1 MSFIGRTLA
10 ATNTVIIPFSSDNTD
25 PFFHRHGAG
34 GIVPH
39 VSPDRAM
46 AIPAVYACT
55 TVVSEDIAKV
65 PLQMFQQGENSKD
78 IARNHP
84 IYDLLHDQPNDYQ
97 TAIEFREMMTAFALN
112 RDVGGVAEIIPGP
125 RGPVDQLIPLHPDL
139 LTRETRRVGQA
150 GAKIIYVYSDPIRG
164 TRELTSDE
172 VFVLRG
178 RFGRSVLS
186 YARESFALQL
196 AMQRF
201 ASQAYTRGPRH
212 TGVISRPKEAPKWTE
227 NARSNF
233 REAIDEYMGEGER
246 AGRPMLLEDGMTW
259 ASAGITMRDAE
270 FLATMQHGVADVCR
284 FYRVPQ
290 HKVQELLRST
300 NNNIEQQSIDYVTDS
315 LVAWAVRWEQAIR
328 RDLIIAKKTYFAEH
342 NLDGLLRGDS
352 KTRSE
357 AYSLAIMWGWMTRA
371 EVRQRENLNPIAG
384 LEEPLTPGNMIVGAD
399 GVPRTMPGSSASMP
413 SSPAVVSHLRLFV
426 RDAASRVVRKETA
439 SLTKLA
445 ERTGGTGDEWRTGVR
460 ALYVEHA
467 EFVSRL
473 LRIPDA
479 SAERYCQRRA
489 EHFVEMGPFGLDD
502 FETATVEMLTAGTL
516 ERAGVV
522 RDLMEITLEENTMLR
537 LPEPAAA

>member
-10 ATNTVIIPFSSDNTD
+10 ATNAVIIPFSSDNTE
-25 PFFHRHGAG
+25 PFSNRPG
-34 GIVPH
+34 GSAIVPS
-39 VSPDRAM
+39 VSAERAM

-55 TVVSEDIAKV
+55 TVISEDIAKV
-65 PLQMFQQGENSKD
+65 PLQMFEQAAASKNV
-78 IARNHP
+78 ARDHP
-84 IYDLLHDQPNDYQ
+84 IYDLLHHQPNEWQ

-112 RDVGGVAEIIPGP
+112 RDIGAVAEIIPGR

-139 LTRETRRVGQA
+139 VIRETRRVGQA
-150 GAKIIYVYSDPIRG
+150 SAKIVYVYNDPIRG
-164 TRELTSDE
+164 RRELTSDE

-178 RFGRSVLS
+178 RFGQSVLG

-196 AMQRF
+196 AMQRWVT
-201 ASQAYTRGPRH
+201 QQYQRGPRH
-212 TGVISRPKEAPKWTE
+212 TGVIARPKEAPKWTDK
-227 NARSNF
+227 ARGNF
-233 REAIDEYMGEGER
+233 RAAIDEYMGEGER

-259 ASAGITMRDAE
+259 ASAGITMADAE
-270 FLATMQHGVADVCR
+270 FALTLQHGVADVCR
-284 FYRVPQ
+284 YYRVPQ
-290 HKVQELLRST
+290 HKIQELLRST
-300 NNNIEQQSIDYVTDS
+300 NNNIAQQSVDYIVDS
-315 LVAWAVRWEQAIR
+315 LVAWAIRWEQAIR
-328 RDLIIAKKTYFAEH
+328 RDLIVNKARFFAEH
-342 NLDGLLRGDS
+342 NLDGLMRGDFKS
-352 KTRSE
+352 RTE

-371 EVRQRENLNPIAG
+371 EVRERENYNPIPG

-399 GVPRTMPGSSASMP
+399 GVPRTIPASASMP

-460 ALYVEHA
+460 ALYIEHA

-489 EHFVEMGPFGLDD
+489 ERFIELGPVGLDD
-502 FETATVEMLTAGTL
+502 FETSTVEMLTAGTL

-522 RDLMEITLEENTMLR
+522 RDLMGMTLEENETLR

>member
-10 ATNTVIIPFSSDNTD
+10 ATSTVMIPFSSDNTD
-25 PFFHRHGAG
+25 PFFSRPGAG

-46 AIPAVYACT
+46 GIPAVYACT
-55 TVVSEDIAKV
+55 TVISEDIAKV
-65 PLQMFQQGENSKD
+65 PLQMFQVIPDGKEVYRD
-78 IARNHP
+78 HP
-84 IYDLLHDQPNDYQ
+84 IYDLLHDQPNEYQ
-97 TAIEFREMMTAFALN
+97 TALEFREMMTAFALN
-112 RDVGGVAEIIPGP
+112 RDIGGVAEIIPGP

-139 LTRETRRVGQA
+139 VSRETRRVGMA
-150 GAKIIYVYSDPIRG
+150 GAKIVYVYSDPIRG

-212 TGVISRPKEAPKWTE
+212 TGVISRPKEAPKWTDK
-227 NARSNF
+227 ARGNF
-233 REAIDEYMGEGER
+233 RDAIDEYMGEGER

-259 ASAGITMRDAE
+259 ASAGISMRDAE
-270 FLATMQHGVADVCR
+270 FVSTLQHGVADVCR

-300 NNNIEQQSIDYVTDS
+300 NNNIETQSIDYIMDS

-328 RDLIIAKKTYFAEH
+328 RDLIVNKARFFAEH
-342 NLDGLLRGDS
+342 NLDGLMRGDL
-352 KTRSE
+352 KARFE
-357 AYSLAIMWGWMTRA
+357 AYGLAIQWGWMTRA
-371 EVRQRENLNPIAG
+371 EARARENYNPIDG
-384 LEEPLTPGNMIVGAD
+384 LDQPLTPLNMTTNPGGDHAAAGAASP
-399 GVPRTMPGSSASMP
+399 GQRT
-413 SSPAVVSHLRLFV
+413 SSPSPAAASYLRILV
-426 RDAASRVVRKETA
+426 RDAAARVVRKELA

-460 ALYVEHA
+460 AFYVEHA
-467 EFVSRL
+467 EFVARILRVPDEVGEQYAAMRSARL
-473 LRIPDA
+473 IEA
-479 SAERYCQRRA
+479 
-489 EHFVEMGPFGLDD
+489 GPAALDD
-502 FETATVEMLTAGTL
+502 FDTSTIADLTETAL
-516 ERAGVV
+516 ERADV
-522 RDLMEITLEENTMLR
+522 LK
-537 LPEPAAA
+537 LPEAA

>member
-25 PFFHRHGAG
+25 AFFGRPGAG
-34 GIVPH
+34 GIVPS
-39 VSPDRAM
+39 VSPERAM

-65 PLQMFQQGENSKD
+65 PLQMFERAPAAKNLAAD
-78 IARNHP
+78 HP
-84 IYDLLHDQPNDYQ
+84 IYDLLHDQPNQWQ

-139 LTRETRRVGQA
+139 VTRETRRTQG
-150 GAKIIYVYSDPIRG
+150 GAKIVYVYRDPIRG
-164 TRELTSDE
+164 MRELTTDE

-178 RFGRSVLS
+178 RFGQSVLS
-186 YARESFALQL
+186 YARESFAWQL

-201 ASQAYTRGPRH
+201 ATQAYQRGPRH
-212 TGVISRPKEAPKWTE
+212 TGVIGRPKDAPKWSPK
-227 NARSNF
+227 ARANF
-233 REAIDEYMGEGER
+233 RSAVDEYMGEGER

-259 ASAGITMRDAE
+259 TSAGITMADAE
-270 FLATMQHGVADVCR
+270 FLGTLQHGVADVCR

-315 LVAWAVRWEQAIR
+315 LVAWAIRWEQAIR
-328 RDLIIAKKTYFAEH
+328 RDLIVNKARFFAEH

-371 EVRQRENLNPIAG
+371 EVRSRENLNPIAG
-384 LEEPLTPGNMIVGAD
+384 LDVPLTPGNMIVGAD
-399 GVPRTMPGSSASMP
+399 GIPRSIPTSAAMP
-413 SSPAVVSHLRLFV
+413 SSPAVVSYLRLMV
-426 RDAASRVVRKETA
+426 RDAASRVVRKEMA

-445 ERTGGTGDEWRTGVR
+445 ERTGGTGDEWRSGVR
-460 ALYVEHA
+460 GFYVEHA
-467 EFVSRL
+467 EFVGRL

-479 SAERYCQRRA
+479 SAERYCARRA
-489 EHFVEMGPFGLDD
+489 ERFIEMGPVGLDD
-502 FETATVEMLTAGTL
+502 FETDTVENLTAGTL

-522 RDLMEITLEENTMLR
+522 HDLMGMTLAENEMLR